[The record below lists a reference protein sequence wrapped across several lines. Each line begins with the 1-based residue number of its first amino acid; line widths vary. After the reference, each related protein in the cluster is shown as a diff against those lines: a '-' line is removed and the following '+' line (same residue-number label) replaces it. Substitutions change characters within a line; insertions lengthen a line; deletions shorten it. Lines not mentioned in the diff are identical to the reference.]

1 MDFDEVITNCRKSS
15 IILHSYI
22 FLYFPFDSREK
33 ERPRLPFNPI
43 LTPLFTSCV
52 SSWANELYLMDCI
65 HCYKGTIC
73 HFSPMHAG
81 HVRFLPF
88 YIRINVHGWIQHDIH
103 NFIFIAFTLFWTVKK
118 VCDILFHF
126 FTRLHPLPPWE
137 QPFCTK
143 LFDFSGVM
151 WPRRRPGSRKRIMV
165 QWDESNP
172 EDTFNWLPFQ
182 IDSIYCE
189 SEIILIK
196 KANSNLTNCASLM
209 FLWKTGFG
217 RYCVWSCTVHWFL
230 LWYMKW
236 MALQL

>member
-151 WPRRRPGSRKRIMV
+151 WPRGDLDLAKGLWFNGMKVIPKTRLIDYPSRL
-165 QWDESNP
+165 
-172 EDTFNWLPFQ
+172 TPF
-182 IDSIYCE
+182 IVNLKLFLS
-189 SEIILIK
+189 K
-196 KANSNLTNCASLM
+196 KQTAI
-209 FLWKTGFG
+209 
-217 RYCVWSCTVHWFL
+217 
-230 LWYMKW
+230 
-236 MALQL
+236 